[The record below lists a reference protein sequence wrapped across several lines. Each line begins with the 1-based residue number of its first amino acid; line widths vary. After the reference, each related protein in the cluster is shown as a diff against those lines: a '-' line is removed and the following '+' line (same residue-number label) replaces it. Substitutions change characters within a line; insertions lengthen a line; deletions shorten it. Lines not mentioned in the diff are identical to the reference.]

1 MYNFKEV
8 FMLEFLKKGV
18 FKGTDEFLEQK
29 SKLILKTS
37 EKTFD
42 SPPFDKVIDEI
53 DKISEDALRNYK
65 EVRSGRKTYFFSL
78 EFVGKSFIQ
87 ATFIPAADE
96 CVYHIEYM
104 KDITDNLVKCVDDV
118 TVEDTK
124 DLFKDFYDEKP
135 LSDDFDWED
144 MNI

>member
-1 MYNFKEV
+1 
-8 FMLEFLKKGV
+8 MLEFLKKGV
-18 FKGTDEFLEQK
+18 FSGTDEFLEQK

-42 SPPFDKVIDEI
+42 SPPFDIVLDEI

-65 EVRSGRKTYFFSL
+65 EVRSGKKTYFFSL
-78 EFVGKSFIQ
+78 EFVGESFIQ

-104 KDITDNLVKCVDDV
+104 KDITDSLVKCVDDV
-118 TVEDTK
+118 SVEDTK
-124 DLFKDFYDEKP
+124 DLFKDFYNEKP

>member
-1 MYNFKEV
+1 
-8 FMLEFLKKGV
+8 MLEFLKKGV

-65 EVRSGRKTYFFSL
+65 EVRSGKKTYFFSL

-118 TVEDTK
+118 SVADTK
-124 DLFKDFYDEKP
+124 DLFKDFFDEKP
-135 LSDDFDWED
+135 LSDDFDWEY

>member
-1 MYNFKEV
+1 
-8 FMLEFLKKGV
+8 MLEFLKKGV

-53 DKISEDALRNYK
+53 DKISEDAFRNYK
-65 EVRSGRKTYFFSL
+65 EVRSGKKTYFFSL

-118 TVEDTK
+118 SVEDTK
-124 DLFKDFYDEKP
+124 DLFKDFFDEKP

>member
-42 SPPFDKVIDEI
+42 SPTFDKVIDEI

-65 EVRSGRKTYFFSL
+65 EVRSGKKTYFFSL

-87 ATFIPAADE
+87 ATFIPDAYE
-96 CVYHIEYM
+96 CFYHIEYM
-104 KDITDNLVKCVDDV
+104 KDIADSLVKCVDDV
-118 TVEDTK
+118 SVEDTK
-124 DLFKDFYDEKP
+124 DLFKSFYNEKP

>member
-65 EVRSGRKTYFFSL
+65 EVRSGKKTYFFSL

-124 DLFKDFYDEKP
+124 DLFKDFFDEKP

>member
-1 MYNFKEV
+1 MSAPPCQGLGIIDSS
-8 FMLEFLKKGV
+8 LEYCCRV
-18 FKGTDEFLEQK
+18 CIEPT
-29 SKLILKTS
+29 
-37 EKTFD
+37 
-42 SPPFDKVIDEI
+42 SPPFDIVLDEI

-65 EVRSGRKTYFFSL
+65 EVRSGKKTYFFSL

-118 TVEDTK
+118 SVEDTK
-124 DLFKDFYDEKP
+124 DLFKDFFDEKP

>member
-1 MYNFKEV
+1 
-8 FMLEFLKKGV
+8 MLEFLKKGV
-18 FKGTDEFLEQK
+18 FSGTDEFLEQK

-65 EVRSGRKTYFFSL
+65 EVRSGKKTYFFSL

-87 ATFIPAADE
+87 ATFIPDAYE

-104 KDITDNLVKCVDDV
+104 KDITDSLVKCVDDV
-118 TVEDTK
+118 SVEDTK
-124 DLFKDFYDEKP
+124 DLFKDFYDEKT

>member
-65 EVRSGRKTYFFSL
+65 EVRSGKKTYFFSL

-104 KDITDNLVKCVDDV
+104 KDITDNLVKCVDDM

-124 DLFKDFYDEKP
+124 DLFKDFFDEKP

>member
-1 MYNFKEV
+1 
-8 FMLEFLKKGV
+8 MLEFLKKGV

-42 SPPFDKVIDEI
+42 SPPFDQVIDEI

-65 EVRSGRKTYFFSL
+65 EVRSGKKTYFFSL

-104 KDITDNLVKCVDDV
+104 KDITDNLVKCVDDM

-124 DLFKDFYDEKP
+124 DLFKDFFDEKP

>member
-1 MYNFKEV
+1 M
-8 FMLEFLKKGV
+8 
-18 FKGTDEFLEQK
+18 
-29 SKLILKTS
+29 
-37 EKTFD
+37 
-42 SPPFDKVIDEI
+42 
-53 DKISEDALRNYK
+53 
-65 EVRSGRKTYFFSL
+65 
-78 EFVGKSFIQ
+78 GKSFIQ

-118 TVEDTK
+118 SVEDTK
-124 DLFKDFYDEKP
+124 DLFKDFFDEKP